1 MVISGKKVVNSNRQN
16 SSSRACLPLRML
28 AYQLQFRKKAA
39 CVHAPLNTCISPK
52 KIACVAM
59 RVTLNL
65 FRKKKSCMRAYT
77 AAIQRQKGLCTCFL
91 VITNFTGEIIL
102 CFVLPGSLFTHYKTN
117 CT

>member
-65 FRKKKSCMRAYT
+65 FRKK
-77 AAIQRQKGLCTCFL
+77 
-91 VITNFTGEIIL
+91 EIL
-102 CFVLPGSLFTHYKTN
+102 HACLYRCNPKAKRLMYLFSGHHKFYRRDYFVFCPPWVVVYSL
-117 CT
+117 